1 MSIEFATTKDSLKVE
16 ICEYELFFEFNELAI
31 IHCGIFIFQAI
42 ARKPSEN
49 SLYFYSS
56 DDGVFLLRE
65 DGESIKIDEIFE
77 FDDGALVVKAGY
89 FWNFKNQTKE

>member
-1 MSIEFATTKDSLKVE
+1 MSIEFATTEDSLKVE
-16 ICEYELFFEFNELAI
+16 ICGYELYFNFEELCT
-31 IHCGIFIFQAI
+31 IHLGIFVFQAM

-56 DDGVFLLRE
+56 DDGVFLLKN
-65 DGESIKIDEIFE
+65 GESIRIDEYFE

-89 FWNFKNQTKE
+89 FWNFKNQKI